1 MKKIREAL
9 GLNQKAFANLLGVQ
23 RMTVW
28 RWERGLNDYALNSSQ
43 IKILV
48 DAARKIGW
56 TADQLMAALLPGD
69 HGSSC

>member
-23 RMTVW
+23 RVTVW

-43 IKILV
+43 LKTLR
-48 DAARKIGW
+48 DAVKRINW
-56 TADQLMAALLPGD
+56 TADQLMTALLP
-69 HGSSC
+69 

>member
-23 RMTVW
+23 RVTVW

-43 IKILV
+43 LKILR
-48 DAARKIGW
+48 DAVKRIDW
-56 TADQLMAALLPGD
+56 TADQLMAALLP
-69 HGSSC
+69 